1 MQPKKYV
8 EGRDLET
15 LIQEKRS
22 RGLRIGLCH
31 GVFDLIHIGHI
42 VHFKE
47 AKSLVDCLIV
57 SITADAFVNKG
68 PGRPLFY
75 QDQRIEFLSELE
87 VLDHVV
93 ISNNM
98 TADTIIEQV
107 RPNLYFKG
115 SDYKT
120 FEDDLTGNIKSEASL
135 VQKYGGQ
142 IHFTQGVTSSS
153 SKLINSTLSP
163 FNRDVYSWISE
174 FKEKYKIQEINAYLD
189 AISNLDVVLIGEI
202 IIDKYTYVD
211 ALAKTT
217 KDPLLAFHLGQTTV
231 FPGGVLA
238 IASNMQ
244 GWVKT
249 LTLITCTGNSD
260 AQLEEFIQKTN
271 CMSVLIKT
279 NSPNIT
285 KHRYLDKGTRQ
296 KLFETYDFDPNYFSV
311 RDISDEL
318 PQKVIQS
325 ADVVVVADYGH
336 GMLESKALNLIA
348 SLSSFLC
355 VNVQANAG
363 NRGFNN
369 FDKYPRFDFFT
380 ANSGELQIQSRKTHP
395 DYEKLIRDIMLAKQA
410 SCAILTQGERGLTV
424 YDRDSFGFAPAL
436 ATSVIDKIGAGDSV
450 LAISS
455 LLVRVGAPLE
465 IVAFVS
471 NLVAAKEV
479 SHLGHQ
485 KPLSLGDLKRQI
497 KSLLS

>member
-31 GVFDLIHIGHI
+31 GVFDLVHIGHI

-107 RPNLYFKG
+107 RPDLYFKG

-120 FEDDLTGNIKSEASL
+120 FEDDLTGNINSEASL

-163 FNRDVYSWISE
+163 FNKVVYSWISE

-231 FPGGVLA
+231 FAGGVLA

-271 CMSVLIKT
+271 YMSVLIKT

-311 RDISDEL
+311 RDISNEL
-318 PQKVIQS
+318 PQELIQS

-369 FDKYPRFDFFT
+369 FDKYSRFDFFT
-380 ANSGELQIQSRKTHP
+380 ANSGELQIQSRKAHP

-410 SCAILTQGERGLTV
+410 SCAIITQGERGLTV
-424 YDRDSFGFAPAL
+424 YDRDTFRFAPAL

>member
-1 MQPKKYV
+1 MQAKKYIA
-8 EGRDLET
+8 GRELET
-15 LIQEKRS
+15 LIKDKKS

-31 GVFDLIHIGHI
+31 GVFDLVHIGHI

-75 QDQRIEFLSELE
+75 QDQRMEFLSELE
-87 VLDHVV
+87 VLDYIV
-93 ISNNM
+93 ISNHM
-98 TADTIIEQV
+98 TADKIIELV
-107 RPNLYFKG
+107 RPDLYFKG

-120 FEDDLTGNIKSEASL
+120 FEHDFTGNIQSEADL
-135 VQKYGGQ
+135 VQKY
-142 IHFTQGVTSSS
+142 
-153 SKLINSTLSP
+153 
-163 FNRDVYSWISE
+163 
-174 FKEKYKIQEINAYLD
+174 
-189 AISNLDVVLIGEI
+189 
-202 IIDKYTYVD
+202 
-211 ALAKTT
+211 
-217 KDPLLAFHLGQTTV
+217 PLLAFHLGETEV
-231 FPGGVLA
+231 FAGGVLA
-238 IASNMQ
+238 IASTMQ
-244 GWVKT
+244 KWVKT

-260 AQLEEFIQKTN
+260 AQLEGFIQKID
-271 CMSVLIKT
+271 CIPVLIKT
-279 NSPNIT
+279 SSPNIT
-285 KHRYLDKGTRQ
+285 KHRYLDKGTKQ
-296 KLFETYDFDPNYFSV
+296 KLFETYDFDPNYFSI
-311 RDISDEL
+311 RDISNEL
-318 PQKVIQS
+318 PQKLLQS

-336 GMLESKALNLIA
+336 GMLESKALDLIA
-348 SLSSFLC
+348 RLSSFLC

-380 ANSGELQIQSRKTHP
+380 ANSGELQIQSRKTYP
-395 DYEKLIRDIMLAKQA
+395 DYEKLIRDIMVAKQA

-436 ATSVIDKIGAGDSV
+436 ATNIIDKIGAGDSV

-497 KSLLS
+497 NSVLS

>member
-1 MQPKKYV
+1 MQAKKYIA
-8 EGRDLET
+8 GRELET
-15 LIQEKRS
+15 LIKDKRS

-31 GVFDLIHIGHI
+31 GVFDLVHIGHI
-42 VHFKE
+42 VNFKE

-75 QDQRIEFLSELE
+75 QDQRMEFLSELE
-87 VLDHVV
+87 VLDYIV
-93 ISNNM
+93 ISNHV
-98 TADTIIEQV
+98 TADKIIELV
-107 RPNLYFKG
+107 RPDLYFKG

-120 FEDDLTGNIKSEASL
+120 FEHDFTGNIQSEADL
-135 VQKYGGQ
+135 VQKYGGK
-142 IHFTQGVTSSS
+142 IHFTKGVTSSS

-163 FNRDVYSWISE
+163 FNKAVHSWISE
-174 FKEKYKIQEINAYLD
+174 FKEKFEIQEINAYLD
-189 AISNLDVVLIGEI
+189 AISNLNVALIGEI

-217 KDPLLAFHLGQTTV
+217 KDPLLAFHLGETDV
-231 FPGGVLA
+231 FAGGVLA

-244 GWVKT
+244 KWVKT

-260 AQLEEFIQKTN
+260 AQLEGFIQKID
-271 CMSVLIKT
+271 CIPVLIKT
-279 NSPNIT
+279 SSPNIT
-285 KHRYLDKGTRQ
+285 KHRYLDKGTKQ
-296 KLFETYDFDPNYFSV
+296 KLFETYDFDPNYFSI
-311 RDISDEL
+311 RDISNEL
-318 PQKVIQS
+318 PQKLLQS

-336 GMLESKALNLIA
+336 GMLESKALDLIA
-348 SLSSFLC
+348 RLSSFLC

-380 ANSGELQIQSRKTHP
+380 ANSGELQIQSRKTYP
-395 DYEKLIRDIMLAKQA
+395 DYEKLIRDIMVAKQA

-436 ATSVIDKIGAGDSV
+436 ATNIIDKIGAGDSV

-497 KSLLS
+497 NSVLS